1 MDFDQKYYEDLD
13 LEPELMTITI
23 KPKAI
28 KDYSIILTTPF
39 IATDLTQ
46 YYWQLQEFAYLSLK
60 DNTIEH

>member
-23 KPKAI
+23 KSKAI
-28 KDYSIILTTPF
+28 EDYSIILTAPF

-46 YYWQLQEFAYLSLK
+46 YYWRLQEFAFLSLK
-60 DNTIEH
+60 DNTTEH